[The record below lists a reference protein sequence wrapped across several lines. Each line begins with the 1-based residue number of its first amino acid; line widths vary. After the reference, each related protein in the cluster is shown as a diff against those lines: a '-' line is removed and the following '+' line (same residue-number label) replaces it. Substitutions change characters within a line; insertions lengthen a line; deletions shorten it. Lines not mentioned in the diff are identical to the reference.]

1 MKADDPRSGA
11 DLPRRNVP
19 AGDAAMLG
27 PPGPGDRRFQVGLW
41 FFVVLYV
48 GLVLA
53 LLLADATY
61 ASPTTILDAMRR
73 PEIRDAFELSFLTS
87 TITALLSVLF
97 AIPIGYVLSR
107 QEFRGKTIVD
117 SLLDI
122 PILLPPMVIGLSL
135 LILFQTAP
143 GRAIERLLPF
153 TFEVP
158 GVILAQFSVACA
170 FAVRTMRVTFDGI
183 DPRREAVALT
193 LGCTRPQAFCWV
205 VLPEA
210 WRGALAAGLLAWARA
225 IGEFGPVL
233 VFAGATRGKTEVL
246 PSTIFLELSIGDL
259 HAAVAVSLILVG
271 AAVAVLVIARLFGP
285 RRIAP

>member
-1 MKADDPRSGA
+1 VSSAT
-11 DLPRRNVP
+11 
-19 AGDAAMLG
+19 
-27 PPGPGDRRFQVGLW
+27 GDRHRRTSARLGLPGGNDRLFGAGLW
-41 FFVVLYV
+41 TFVLLYV

-53 LLLADATY
+53 LLAADATY
-61 ASPTTILDAMRR
+61 TSPRAVLAALGR
-73 PEIRDAFELSFLTS
+73 PEIRDAFELSFLSS

-97 AIPIGYVLSR
+97 AVPIGYLLSR
-107 QEFRGKTIVD
+107 RDFLGKSLVD
-117 SLLDI
+117 SVLDI

-135 LILFQTAP
+135 LILFQTP
-143 GRAIERLLPF
+143 LGRVVERVVPF

-158 GVILAQFSVACA
+158 GVILAQFCVACA

-193 LGCTRPQAFCWV
+193 LGCGRARAFWWV

-210 WRGALAAGLLAWARA
+210 GRGVLAAGLLAWARA
-225 IGEFGPVL
+225 LGEFGPVL

-259 HAAVAVSLILVG
+259 QAAVAVSLILVG
-271 AAVAVLVIARLFGP
+271 AALGVLVLARLFGP
-285 RRIAP
+285 GRVVS